1 MRNYKKCVKA
11 WKRIVCNL
19 EMMQVLAEKS
29 AKVAKE
35 EVGDLAL
42 RRVLI
47 NLGKKCAAACVVA
60 REGWECSIANA
71 KDEEVE

>member
-47 NLGKKCAAACVVA
+47 NLGKKCAAASEEA
-60 REGWECSIANA
+60 RHGLECDASWASA
-71 KDEEVE
+71 EEVE